1 MAVETHT
8 RGADGPTGGPD
19 SSDGGPN
26 PPRGRRRFG
35 RLAPR
40 LVLALGGLLTALAA
54 ALLLACHIN
63 DRTIEES
70 RGTAVAE
77 VVEKSYFRTVVR
89 FNTDE
94 GRVYVPPG
102 GVLYP
107 EDLQE
112 GQLVRVEFD
121 TRNPDLVRVQ
131 DRNMSVALLPVGSAT
146 AVVWAVLLPTYWL
159 LRRRAPAGPRQDRA
173 RS

>member
-1 MAVETHT
+1 MAVETRT
-8 RGADGPTGGPD
+8 RGADGPTEGPA
-19 SSDGGPN
+19 SSDGDPS
-26 PPRGRRRFG
+26 PPRGRWRFG

-40 LVLALGGLLTALAA
+40 LVLALGGLLTALAV

-77 VVEKSYFRTVVR
+77 VVENSYFRTVVR

-107 EDLQE
+107 ADLKE

-121 TRNPDLVRVQ
+121 TRNPDLVRVK

-146 AVVWAVLLPTYWL
+146 AVVWAVLLPTYWA
-159 LRRRAPAGPRQDRA
+159 LRRTLSANPRRNE
-173 RS
+173 